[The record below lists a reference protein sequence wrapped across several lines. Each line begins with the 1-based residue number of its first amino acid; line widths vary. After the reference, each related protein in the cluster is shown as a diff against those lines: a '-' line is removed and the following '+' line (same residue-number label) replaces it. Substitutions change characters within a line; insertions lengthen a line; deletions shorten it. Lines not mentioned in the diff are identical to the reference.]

1 MQNYPLSGNRGKLAA
16 YLTHIYQ
23 SQLAQGYTGTWEAEA
38 LHKNTYLVK
47 YRLTKTRK
55 EPIIYV
61 FQADV
66 VANKLTGALNNI
78 SLDLV
83 GKI

>member
-1 MQNYPLSGNRGKLAA
+1 MLPHL
-16 YLTHIYQ
+16 YQ
-23 SQLAQGYTGTWEAEA
+23 TQLAQGYTATWGAEP
-38 LHKNTYLVK
+38 LYKDTYIVK

-61 FQADV
+61 FQANV
-66 VANKLTGALNNI
+66 AANKLTGALNNI